1 MPRRRMSLRNRTRA
15 SVVLACLLAGC
26 GVLSLE
32 EQVLQRF
39 FEASRLY
46 DRAALEKVATIV
58 FNPAVDGIVQDFTV
72 ESVAAADGRRV
83 VQVDAQ
89 VRRRTGAAVERLVV
103 TLERRD
109 GRWLVT
115 ELTRPRASQTSRGAS
130 SAPPY

>member
-1 MPRRRMSLRNRTRA
+1 MFLSR
-15 SVVLACLLAGC
+15 SVRLGALSACLLAGC

-46 DRAALEKVATIV
+46 DRVALEKVATIAFHPV
-58 FNPAVDGIVQDFTV
+58 VEGIVLDFDVDGVDV
-72 ESVAAADGRRV
+72 VDGRRV
-83 VQVDAQ
+83 VRLDAQ
-89 VRRRTGAAVERLVV
+89 VRQRNRTALERLVV
-103 TLERRD
+103 TLELKD

-115 ELTRPRASQTSRGAS
+115 GLTRPRASQTSRGAS